1 METVIKGGKCG
12 AIAAPDLPEQCDLGF
27 LALGMISHRHGATLV
42 EPVPLAKRKART
54 PSSAL
59 DLEAGARFL
68 PRPMF
73 WTEEVA
79 AQCGGPQIVND
90 SKTPSGRVHVGALR
104 GVLIHDAIFRTL
116 REKGIPARYMFGV
129 DDYDPVDEI
138 PKGEDEHFG
147 KYIGW
152 PLCNTPAPCGAP
164 GDMAD
169 HYMGE
174 FWQVFDELGVSVE
187 RYRMRDIYRAG
198 KFDTEID
205 TILRAAD
212 KVRAVYKEVSGAIR
226 PDHWY
231 PFQVLCEQ
239 CGCIATTEVYDYD
252 GTDVKYRCLTTRVVN
267 TKLNLGRGCGH
278 EGKVSPFGGRG
289 KLPWKLEWVAKWRN
303 FGVTIEGAG
312 KDHSTRGGSRD
323 VSAACYRAIY
333 GANEPLRV
341 PYEFFLVGGA
351 KMSSSRGVGASARDM
366 ASLLPPDVLRFL
378 MIRTKPNSPVNFDVK
393 EEGIIKLFNEFDRF
407 HTRFHSGQANADEK
421 MVYRLACLREPE
433 NYRPANLQ
441 LVTAMVQ
448 LPHCDEIVEMEKRMG
463 GALTETERR
472 HLEERIRCAREWVA
486 NYAADEEKTHLQQTL
501 PARSAALGHGQR
513 AFLNRLADA
522 LATTP
527 WEDDALQTIIFDIAR
542 TTPIEQAA
550 AFKAIYRVL
559 LDRESGP
566 KAGNLLAFLERD
578 FVVRRFRELPYDR
591 VEFWKETAV
600 TTDALRAWRAKEA
613 AKIAKQEHR
622 IEADGAVFSSEYLFE
637 MTDGK
642 RLLKRVVT
650 EGSTPPGGMLA

>member
-1 METVIKGGKCG
+1 
-12 AIAAPDLPEQCDLGF
+12 
-27 LALGMISHRHGATLV
+27 
-42 EPVPLAKRKART
+42 
-54 PSSAL
+54 
-59 DLEAGARFL
+59 
-68 PRPMF
+68 MF

-79 AQCGGPQIVND
+79 AQCSGPQIIND

-116 REKGIPARYMFGV
+116 REKGIGARYLFGV
-129 DDYDPVDEI
+129 DDFDPVDEI

-164 GDMAD
+164 GDMAE

-174 FWQVFDELGVSVE
+174 FWQVFEELGVKVE

-198 KFDTEID
+198 QFDKEID

-212 KVRAVYKEVSGAIR
+212 KVRSVYKEVSGAVR

-231 PFQVLCEQ
+231 PFQVLCEK

-252 GTDVKYRCLTTRVVN
+252 GSEVKYRCLTTRVVN
-267 TKLNLGRGCGH
+267 PKLNLGRGCGH

-323 VSAACYRAIY
+323 VSAACCRAIY
-333 GANEPLRV
+333 GAAEPLRV

-366 ASLLPPDVLRFL
+366 ASLLPPDLLRFL

-393 EEGIIKLFNEFDRF
+393 EEGIVKLFNEFDRF
-407 HTRFHSGQANADEK
+407 QTRYFSKQANADET
-421 MVYRLACLREPE
+421 MVYRLACMREPE
-433 NYRPANLQ
+433 NYRPASFQ

-448 LPHCDEIVEMEKRMG
+448 LPHLDEIQEMEKRLG
-463 GALTETERR
+463 GALTATERL
-472 HLEERIRCAREWVA
+472 HLDERIRCAREWVA
-486 NYAADEEKTHLQQTL
+486 NYAAEEEKTHLQENL
-501 PARSAALGHGQR
+501 PARAESLTQAQR
-513 AFLNRLADA
+513 AFLNSLADV
-522 LATTP
+522 LGSTT
-527 WEDDALQTIIFDIAR
+527 WEDDALQTAIFNVAR
-542 TTPIEQAA
+542 MTPVEQGG

-566 KAGNLLAFLERD
+566 KAGNLLAFMERD
-578 FVVRRFRELPYDR
+578 FVVKRFRELPFDR
-591 VEFWKETAV
+591 AQFWKEAAV
-600 TTDALRAWRAKEA
+600 SVDDLRAWHSKES
-613 AKIAKQEHR
+613 AKIASQEHR
-622 IEADGAVFSSEYLFE
+622 VEVEGAVFSAEYVFT

-650 EGSTPPGGMLA
+650 EGTPAPVGMLS